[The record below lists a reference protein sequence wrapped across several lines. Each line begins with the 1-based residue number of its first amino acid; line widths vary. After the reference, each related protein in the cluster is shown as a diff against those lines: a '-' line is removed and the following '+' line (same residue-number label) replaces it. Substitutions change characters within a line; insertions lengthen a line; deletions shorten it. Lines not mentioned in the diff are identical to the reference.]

1 MQAKWEEGSRRSLFP
16 CLHKHVFP
24 VRCILTHFSQKVEQA
39 VSKDFPRKK
48 RNLSTFKNTVSLFK
62 RGVNF
67 PLHPTWKP
75 TWVKRSEVFS
85 FSRCL
90 SSRLP
95 REFVISSNVMRWW
108 QISNTLP
115 HQQAQNATTVE
126 EDAAPIGPEN
136 KTKQKRRRSQEAG
149 YPFHA
154 PRLFACHLLHMIITT
169 ERGIGG

>member
-1 MQAKWEEGSRRSLFP
+1 MGGRKQKKFVSMPPQTCFP
-16 CLHKHVFP
+16 CEMYSNALQSESRVH
-24 VRCILTHFSQKVEQA
+24 EQA

-48 RNLSTFKNTVSLFK
+48 RNLSTFKNTVSQFK

-85 FSRCL
+85 SSRCL

-115 HQQAQNATTVE
+115 HQQPQNATTVE

-169 ERGIGG
+169 QRGIGG